1 MCVFFVCYI
10 CVYSTGKCNSCFG
23 DTLSLL
29 LKLDPPTSYYQNSSW
44 TNFDGS
50 DWFRFLCPFLPV
62 FSLHSI
68 YIHTCMYNIMFPV
81 YLYSLYIHESS
92 LSTWHDFIWTLCIK
106 RNDLFVCISWGIVS
120 LPIRKSWFLS
130 PVDSEYIHY
139 FVHVA
144 ANIFWLTGLYRFIL
158 CIVAAFYSKDWM
170 LHDILCNILDMCFM
184 LISFDNVLAI
194 FVSCVC

>member
-1 MCVFFVCYI
+1 MTHQLHTI
-10 CVYSTGKCNSCFG
+10 KS
-23 DTLSLL
+23 
-29 LKLDPPTSYYQNSSW
+29 QSW

-158 CIVAAFYSKDWM
+158 CIVAAFYSKDWSLM
-170 LHDILCNILDMCFM
+170 TFCAIFLICASCWYHLTMCWLFLSHVFVKEMEEILCHMF
-184 LISFDNVLAI
+184 
-194 FVSCVC
+194 FVREWE

>member
-1 MCVFFVCYI
+1 MFWRHIESFIKAWPTNFILSNLRVEQILMAQIGLDFCVHSFLSLAC
-10 CVYSTGKCNSCFG
+10 
-23 DTLSLL
+23 TLS
-29 LKLDPPTSYYQNSSW
+29 TYIH
-44 TNFDGS
+44 T
-50 DWFRFLCPFLPV
+50 
-62 FSLHSI
+62 

-170 LHDILCNILDMCFM
+170 PHDILCNILDICFM